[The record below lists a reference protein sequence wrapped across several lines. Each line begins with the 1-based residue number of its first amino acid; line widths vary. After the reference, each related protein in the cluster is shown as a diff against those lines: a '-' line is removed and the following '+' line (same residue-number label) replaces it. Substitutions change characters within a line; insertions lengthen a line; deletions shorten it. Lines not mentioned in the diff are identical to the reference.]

1 MTCKTAHQ
9 MWTRLKAQYEL
20 ASEENKHLL
29 IQRFMGYE
37 FERGYDVLN
46 HITTIENLAS
56 QLNEIGQTIP
66 ESHVITKILMTLPP
80 NYHPFIS
87 VWNNMDEEKKTV
99 EKLTRKLQQEEAPQL
114 ATKEF
119 TQDNSDSAFFAK
131 RNSRFKIQRGGNP
144 TGQRNNRTDRQK
156 PVSGFNRNLRLQC
169 AFCRKDNSK
178 STHKEEDC
186 WRKEAYMQGRRDAEK
201 EMGMLAIG
209 ETTHQSSRDQDY
221 AFQSTPENRH
231 STDDDA

>member
-29 IQRFMGYE
+29 LQRFIGYE
-37 FERGYDVLN
+37 FERGHDVLN

-66 ESHVITKILMTLPP
+66 ESRVITKIIMTLPP

-87 VWNNMDEEKKTV
+87 AWNNIDEDKKTV
-99 EKLTRKLQQEEAPQL
+99 EKLT
-114 ATKEF
+114 
-119 TQDNSDSAFFAK
+119 QDNSNSAFFAK

-144 TGQRNNRTDRQK
+144 TGQRNDRTDRQE

-186 WRKEAYMQGRRDAEK
+186 W
-201 EMGMLAIG
+201 
-209 ETTHQSSRDQDY
+209 
-221 AFQSTPENRH
+221 
-231 STDDDA
+231 